1 MKTELEKIEEAIDY
15 FKAKIKEQG
24 HITNARD
31 EEQLERL
38 LQLREA
44 LTK

>member
-1 MKTELEKIEEAIDY
+1 MKTELEKIKEAMKY
-15 FKAKIKEQG
+15 FKHLEEEERIR
-24 HITNARD
+24 NARD